1 MKELNFKIS
10 SAICMMPI
18 TRAKCTIL
26 GNVIPFYWLIGVRT
40 SLRIWDQDNPTRSF
54 QKVNFPS
61 AGSSTFHYI
70 QSWTEL
76 NPQTKRV
83 PFGCEENKTS
93 RDKTLLLNY

>member
-1 MKELNFKIS
+1 MKDIFCHLYDAHYKS
-10 SAICMMPI
+10 KMHQY
-18 TRAKCTIL
+18 L
-26 GNVIPFYWLIGVRT
+26 GSVIPFYWLIGVRT

-61 AGSSTFHYI
+61 AGSSTFYYI

-93 RDKTLLLNY
+93 RGKTLLLNY